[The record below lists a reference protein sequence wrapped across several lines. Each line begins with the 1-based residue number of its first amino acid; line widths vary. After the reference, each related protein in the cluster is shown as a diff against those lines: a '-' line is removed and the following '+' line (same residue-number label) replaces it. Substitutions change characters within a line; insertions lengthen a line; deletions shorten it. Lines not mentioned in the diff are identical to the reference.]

1 MRPKYQSI
9 KQYICEQIDSGQWI
23 TNDRVP
29 SDNRLTKQF
38 GVSRMTANRALKELA
53 DEGILVRVAGV
64 GTFVAEL
71 LPQTPLFEI
80 KNIADEVRGRGH
92 KYSAVLHKLV
102 EEQVNQRVAMDLHIE
117 MNSLVFHSL
126 VVHCENDIP
135 VQLEERYVNPAVAP
149 HYIDQD
155 FTKTTPNEYL
165 MANVPLSEVEHIIE
179 AILPDDQTQRLM
191 SIESNQPCLLIRR
204 RTWSAQLP
212 ASLARLIHPSNRYHL
227 GGRFIP
233 NQ

>member
-9 KQYICEQIDSGQWI
+9 KQYICEHIDSGQWL

-29 SDNRLTKQF
+29 SDNKLTKQF

-64 GTFVAEL
+64 GTFVAEV

-80 KNIADEVRGRGH
+80 KNIADEVRSRGH
-92 KYSAVLHKLV
+92 TYSAVLHKLSK
-102 EEQVNQRVAMDLHIE
+102 EKVNKRVAMDLHIE
-117 MNSLVFHSL
+117 LNSVVFHSL

-135 VQLEERYVNPAVAP
+135 VQLEDRYVNPVVAP
-149 HYIDQD
+149 HYIEQD
-155 FTKTTPNEYL
+155 FTNITPNEYL
-165 MANVPLSEVEHIIE
+165 MAHVPLSEVEHIIE

-191 SIESNQPCLLIRR
+191 SIEPNQPCLLVRR
-204 RTWSAQLP
+204 RTWSGQLL
-212 ASLARLIHPSNRYHL
+212 ASSARLIHPNNRYHL